1 MTTAQERIAIAIG
14 NFAHA
19 MGRQVDVVDD
29 LKLRLETREALHAL
43 FTELVAERDACC
55 DDYQKEAS
63 RAVAAE
69 RIAEQARRE
78 GQEIAAGL
86 HERIAELE
94 RELAAAKGKLDEAAK
109 CVASWHSTP
118 RLGAEY
124 INDNQGDCVHYGD
137 SQATHFCAGQLAKV
151 LGIAAAQGGAVS
163 NRRERQFL
171 VITRDVSGGPINVIR
186 CEIPS
191 TPQTIAI
198 RVRPGQQVVIEL
210 EEDNTKAKRTKP
222 VKQPQD
228 GSP

>member
-137 SQATHFCAGQLAKV
+137 SQATQ
-151 LGIAAAQGGAVS
+151 AAAQGGAVS